1 MSLSSIRTDRLLLRP
16 FQLDDVAALHQLWTA
31 TEVRRYLW
39 DDAVI
44 TRETVQ
50 QVIESH
56 LATADR
62 LNLGYW
68 VLHILPVSPIGAPI
82 AGFCGFRL
90 IDDGPKLDDGPEI
103 ELLYGL
109 RGEHWGKG
117 LATEAS
123 AAAIEYLWRSTAY
136 PRVYARTDPPNEKSV
151 QVMRRL
157 GMKHESTTPSMI
169 TYVLYRSA

>member
-1 MSLSSIRTDRLLLRP
+1 MSLPSIRTDRLLLRP
-16 FQLDDVAALHQLWTA
+16 FQRDDVEALHQLWTA
-31 TEVRRYLW
+31 PEVRRYLW
-39 DDAVI
+39 DDVVI

-62 LNLGYW
+62 LNLGFW
-68 VLHILPVSPIGAPI
+68 ALHILPVSPIT
-82 AGFCGFRL
+82 GFCGFRL
-90 IDDGPKLDDGPEI
+90 IDAAAEMDKSPEL

-123 AAAIEYLWRSTAY
+123 AAALKYLWRATAY
-136 PRVYARTDPPNEKSV
+136 PRVYARTDPPNDKSA

-169 TYVLYRSA
+169 TYCLPRPDAI